1 MKESVKQFCS
11 LNRLD
16 SVTVEQIYTA
26 YLRAENDEIRVKAN
40 TDDAGGRS
48 ASCNSRGNCGNSLN
62 AIAALPTR
70 RLQSSGYEHEA

>member
-40 TDDAGGRS
+40 TADPGGKVLAAISPS
-48 ASCNSRGNCGNSLN
+48 ASGGV
-62 AIAALPTR
+62 
-70 RLQSSGYEHEA
+70 

>member
-40 TDDAGGRS
+40 TDDPGAKCKLQFPERFGRS
-48 ASCNSRGNCGNSLN
+48 LSAT
-62 AIAALPTR
+62 AALPTR

>member
-40 TDDAGGRS
+40 TDDPGGKVQVAISPS
-48 ASCNSRGNCGNSLN
+48 ASGGV
-62 AIAALPTR
+62 
-70 RLQSSGYEHEA
+70 